1 MSIKFE
7 KNAYLRAVKENETF
21 NEDQK
26 IFEHAKESLKFKYV
40 DVNYQK
46 FAEIC
51 SDELWLGRKL
61 VALPAAAFCA
71 TLKTIY
77 HLAEAILIGCLKA
90 LSDDGKYCQA
100 KFFSIGRD
108 FQEAFGR
115 LVTLLNDKKGQ
126 FYIQESRFHQTCYK
140 CALSGRE
147 IL

>member
-1 MSIKFE
+1 M
-7 KNAYLRAVKENETF
+7 
-21 NEDQK
+21 
-26 IFEHAKESLKFKYV
+26 
-40 DVNYQK
+40 NYQK

-115 LVTLLNDKKGQ
+115 LVTLLNDKKGNS
-126 FYIQESRFHQTCYK
+126 ISRKVDSTRLVISVLCQAGKYCRKKYTCSFLK
-140 CALSGRE
+140 AELNLHLSKQGGA
-147 IL
+147 ISVID